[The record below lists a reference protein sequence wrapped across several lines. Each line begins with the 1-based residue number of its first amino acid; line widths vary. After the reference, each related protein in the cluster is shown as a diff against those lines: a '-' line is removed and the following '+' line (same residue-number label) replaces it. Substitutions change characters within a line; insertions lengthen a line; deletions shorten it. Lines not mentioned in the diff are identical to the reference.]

1 MEELPCPFKTIVH
14 KYLLMYMYQFL
25 KSKEQENEFV
35 EMIKRKIES
44 EDVFEEHEIFILKL
58 ILEEFEKLGEE
69 LA

>member
-1 MEELPCPFKTIVH
+1 MEELPRPFKTIVH

-25 KSKEQENEFV
+25 KSKEQKNEFA

-44 EDVFEEHEIFILKL
+44 EDIFEEHEIFILKF